1 MYSKIRQKNPKRG
14 SLPDFPFLDAIREL
28 VFIVWVWC
36 GIIQTIMRKKEADG
50 MGMFDFRSR
59 AERERDYQAFFKR
72 VFPEGEPA
80 EAAGGADASGAAP
93 RGRTSPM

>member
-1 MYSKIRQKNPKRG
+1 M
-14 SLPDFPFLDAIREL
+14 DAIREL

-72 VFPEGEPA
+72 VFPEGEPQRQRV
-80 EAAGGADASGAAP
+80 E
-93 RGRTSPM
+93 RTLRERLPGEDIP